1 MEREGIKITRKIMT
15 SSDISRTLRRIA
27 SEIVEKESII
37 ENLVLVG
44 IKTRGVPLAYRIQ
57 EIIEKMTEIKLPL
70 GELDITFY
78 RDDLSM
84 IGEKPLV
91 KGTLLPVN
99 INNKVILLID
109 DVLYTGR
116 TVRAA
121 IDELL
126 DYGRPKSIRLCV
138 LVDRGH
144 RELPICPDFVGKI
157 LTTQDHEVIIVRL
170 KEEDGI
176 DEVIIGEKEEDKN
189 ANI

>member
-1 MEREGIKITRKIMT
+1 MGKESLKITRKIMGST
-15 SSDISRTLRRIA
+15 DISKTLKRIA
-27 SEIVEKESII
+27 SEIVERETDIKE
-37 ENLVLVG
+37 LVLVG
-44 IKTRGVPLAYRIQ
+44 IKTRGAPLARRIKG
-57 EIIEKMTEIKLPL
+57 IIEKMTGEDLPI

-91 KGTLLPVN
+91 KGTFLPVN
-99 INNKVILLID
+99 INGRVVLLVD

-126 DYGRPKSIRLCV
+126 DYGRPRGIRLCV
-138 LVDRGH
+138 LIDRGH
-144 RELPICPDFVGKI
+144 RELPICPDFVGKT
-157 LTTQDHEVIIVRL
+157 LSTENHEVIIVKL

-176 DEVIIGEKEEDKN
+176 DEVVIGEREDSN
-189 ANI
+189 AKI